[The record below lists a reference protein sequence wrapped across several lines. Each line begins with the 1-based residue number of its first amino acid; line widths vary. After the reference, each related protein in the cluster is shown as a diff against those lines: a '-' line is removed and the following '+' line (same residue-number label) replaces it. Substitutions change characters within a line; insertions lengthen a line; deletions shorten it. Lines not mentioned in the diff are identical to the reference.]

1 MSSGFVERMIRA
13 AKLDIQLYEEVEAD
27 KSALGQAMAVVILSS
42 LAAGIGSIGA
52 IGLKGII
59 VITLSALVG
68 WFIWAY
74 LIYLIGT
81 KLMPEPQTKSDPGE
95 LMRTIGFS
103 NSPGILRV
111 LGFIPMLGWIVSMVV
126 GIWMLAA
133 MIIAVKQAL
142 DYQSTLRAVGV
153 CIIGWIVYMVVI
165 MIFMAVFGNMGG
177 MEGYPSAA

>member
-13 AKLDIQLYEEVEAD
+13 AKLDVRLYEEVEAD
-27 KSALGQAMAVVILSS
+27 KGAMGQAMAVVILSS

-52 IGLKGII
+52 IGVKGII

-74 LIYLIGT
+74 LTYLIGT
-81 KLMPEPQTKSDPGE
+81 KILPEPQTKSNPGE

-103 NSPGILRV
+103 NSPGILRA
-111 LGFIPMLGWIVSMVV
+111 LGFIPLLGWVLSFVV

-142 DYQSTLRAVGV
+142 DYESTLRAVGV
-153 CIIGWIVYMVVI
+153 CVIGWIIYMVVI
-165 MIFMAVFGNMGG
+165 MAFMAIFGGTGG
-177 MEGYPSAA
+177 MEGLP